1 MKAQFIPLSIREHTA
16 RRVEAALLRA
26 LDRCA
31 DYGTTQ
37 DLVTLADY
45 LLKITEKRD
54 EVLFF
59 KNEDYAYYPPESGK
73 D

>member
-31 DYGTTQ
+31 DYGTKK
-37 DLVTLADY
+37 DLLALTD
-45 LLKITEKRD
+45 
-54 EVLFF
+54 
-59 KNEDYAYYPPESGK
+59 
-73 D
+73 